1 MVLYK
6 HMIEFNN
13 PEYLNEISVGQT
25 QLIQNCVDRIEKF
38 SRGGSPCNMLLMG
51 PDGIGKSHALS
62 IIIHELTKSK
72 NIISIKLD
80 EEYNISSFN
89 DLCERILT
97 VIGVTYSGDD
107 VITHCRRILSE
118 LKHDGKTV
126 IIFTENLE
134 LMFSQINNDLGKL
147 RSILQSDRTM
157 CIVGGSRRH
166 FNSITSPG
174 EPFYRGFDIE
184 KLQLLTN
191 DQILEL
197 IRKRLVLAQK
207 IQLAESLEK
216 YPRSIQ
222 DIILLVNGNPRLAHI
237 LADIIIRHNSLYGLK
252 INELLDGMSL
262 QYIEVTNSLSPQ
274 QRKIYDYIILLGKSV
289 SPTDLAQKIKIAKPV
304 VITEL
309 RRLRKKGL
317 LENVKL
323 ADKKENRYS
332 ITDNRYSLW
341 RRMQYK
347 NQGK

>member
-157 CIVGGSRRH
+157 CIIGGSRRH
-166 FNSITSPG
+166 FNSITSPD
-174 EPFYRGFDIE
+174 EPFYRGFY
-184 KLQLLTN
+184 T
-191 DQILEL
+191 
-197 IRKRLVLAQK
+197 R
-207 IQLAESLEK
+207 
-216 YPRSIQ
+216 Y
-222 DIILLVNGNPRLAHI
+222 
-237 LADIIIRHNSLYGLK
+237 
-252 INELLDGMSL
+252 
-262 QYIEVTNSLSPQ
+262 YITC
-274 QRKIYDYIILLGKSV
+274 
-289 SPTDLAQKIKIAKPV
+289 
-304 VITEL
+304 
-309 RRLRKKGL
+309 
-317 LENVKL
+317 
-323 ADKKENRYS
+323 
-332 ITDNRYSLW
+332 
-341 RRMQYK
+341 
-347 NQGK
+347 